1 MKTYQNLEIHLEH
14 SENQNFFIRNLKE
27 LIDNSEWKNRQDFV
41 NNYKKNTFSK
51 EKEILCVETP
61 EYTFDDK
68 KIKGAVWLWD
78 YNGFYEVFNIIP
90 LLGNSLD
97 YDQYNFLLNE
107 FYKKFIENL
116 AKKYNAKIVISEPIK
131 KLINTIGED
140 AYNALESFSI
150 GANKTTGN
158 THPFDFKRW
167 CEFIFIIFRNDI
179 EIGVDELIFWLEENG
194 WDSDMANRLG
204 LEFEY
209 SLNLLKNYERN

>member
-1 MKTYQNLEIHLEH
+1 MKTYQNLEIHLDY
-14 SENQNFFIRNLKE
+14 SENLNFIKDLKNLIEK
-27 LIDNSEWKNRQDFV
+27 SEWKIRQDFV
-41 NNYKKNTFSK
+41 DNYKKNTFSK
-51 EKEILCVETP
+51 EKEILCVETT
-61 EYTFDDK
+61 EYK
-68 KIKGAVWLWD
+68 YGNKEIKGAVWLWD
-78 YNGFYEVFNIIP
+78 YNGFLEVFNIIP
-90 LLGNSLD
+90 LIRNSLD
-97 YDQYNFLLNE
+97 FDQYNFLLNE
-107 FYKKFIENL
+107 FYTLFIKDLGEKF
-116 AKKYNAKIVISEPIK
+116 NAKIVVSEPVK
-131 KLINTIGED
+131 KLINTIGEE
-140 AYNALESFSI
+140 AYSALESFSI